1 MRYEQNQSSKRL
13 DNRSRFLPARIH
25 PKADEPKSF
34 DFLPSACSKSSYLPS
49 VTLLSQ
55 RHTRREQSIAQR
67 HTRLQAPN
75 LTSKAIFCEKGN
87 PSTPNQKKRSCGQRA
102 ALRRTVAEGA
112 PPLLR
117 PNAARTEARYLCVPP
132 AEPCAPLGAGQ
143 RVSSAPFGSLRLAV
157 VSPFCAPAACVVGR
171 LRVGRA
177 VRLVRSPEIF
187 FCADCK
193 GVRCSRHARRRS
205 RAQTPPA
212 PGRAISASRPLSLAP
227 LWARGRELVPRPSGH
242 CGWRS
247 CLRSARP
254 AACVVDRVRVGRAV
268 RLVRSAVSLFCADC
282 KGYPPS
288 YGAFGALWSVPPSHP
303 EGLSGERA
311 RAKNACAVLA
321 VVQQRTRVGSA
332 P

>member
-1 MRYEQNQSSKRL
+1 M
-13 DNRSRFLPARIH
+13 FA
-25 PKADEPKSF
+25 
-34 DFLPSACSKSSYLPS
+34 AC
-49 VTLLSQ
+49 
-55 RHTRREQSIAQR
+55 
-67 HTRLQAPN
+67 
-75 LTSKAIFCEKGN
+75 
-87 PSTPNQKKRSCGQRA
+87 
-102 ALRRTVAEGA
+102 A
-112 PPLLR
+112 PPLPR
-117 PNAARTEARYLCVPP
+117 PNAARTGARDLCVPP

-157 VSPFCAPAACVVGR
+157 VSPFCA
-171 LRVGRA
+171 
-177 VRLVRSPEIF
+177 
-187 FCADCK
+187 
-193 GVRCSRHARRRS
+193 
-205 RAQTPPA
+205 
-212 PGRAISASRPLSLAP
+212 
-227 LWARGRELVPRPSGH
+227 
-242 CGWRS
+242 
-247 CLRSARP
+247 P